1 MCVNAQTGIPA
12 RFKLATVAGRL
23 RKITEATVPSNPL
36 PRVLCVDDD
45 EDSRV
50 MLITLLRHELIDAK
64 AVGTAVQAMSSIQ
77 TELFDLYL
85 LDSRLPD
92 LDGFDLCRRMRDFD
106 PDTPILFFSGAA
118 YETDKKRGIEAGA
131 NAYVIKPDLDGLLGS
146 IKQFVSRAESAVGQ
160 ITPAQRDG
168 NNSLPLTYEIARASY
183 VG

>member
-1 MCVNAQTGIPA
+1 M
-12 RFKLATVAGRL
+12 
-23 RKITEATVPSNPL
+23 PSNPL

-50 MLITLLRHELIDAK
+50 MLITLLRQELIEAK

-77 TELFDLYL
+77 TERFNLYL

-92 LDGFDLCRRMRDFD
+92 LNGFDLCRRMRDFD
-106 PDTPILFFSGAA
+106 PDTPILFFSGAGCEA
-118 YETDKKRGIEAGA
+118 DKKRGIEAGA